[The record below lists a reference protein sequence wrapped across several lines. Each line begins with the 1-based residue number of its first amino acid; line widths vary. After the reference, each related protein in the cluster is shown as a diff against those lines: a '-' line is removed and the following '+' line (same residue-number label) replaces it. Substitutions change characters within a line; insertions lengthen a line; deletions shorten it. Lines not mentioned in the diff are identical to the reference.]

1 MNHVKVSIYI
11 NEADKWQH
19 RPLHLE
25 LLSMLDKAEIASGMV
40 LRAVAGFTLK
50 NPVVSASLV
59 DIGSK
64 LPLVVQ
70 FIDTMDKVDA
80 ILPKVKEMVGN
91 RLIIREPVEVV
102 NGMCPDFLS
111 PDNT

>member
-25 LLSMLDKAEIASGMV
+25 LLSMLDKNEIAGGTV
-40 LRAVAGFTLK
+40 LRAIAGFTMK
-50 NPVVSASLV
+50 SPVVCTSLV
-59 DIGSK
+59 DVGSN

-70 FIDTMDKVDA
+70 FIDSVEKVDA
-80 ILPKVKEMVGN
+80 VLP
-91 RLIIREPVEVV
+91 
-102 NGMCPDFLS
+102 
-111 PDNT
+111 

>member
-1 MNHVKVSIYI
+1 MNYVKISIYI

-19 RPLHLE
+19 RPLHIE
-25 LLSMLDKAEIASGMV
+25 LLSLLDMNGLAGGTV
-40 LRAVAGFTLK
+40 LRGVAGFTSGGAIA
-50 NPVVSASLV
+50 SAALV

-70 FIDTMDKVDA
+70 FIDTVEKVEA
-80 ILPKVKEMVGN
+80 VLPKVKEMSGR

-102 NGMCPDFLS
+102 
-111 PDNT
+111 

>member
-19 RPLHLE
+19 RPLHIE
-25 LLSMLDKAEIASGMV
+25 LLTMLDMNGLAGGTV
-40 LRAVAGFTLK
+40 LRGVAGFTLGGTIA
-50 NPVVSASLV
+50 SASLV

-70 FIDTMDKVDA
+70 FIDTIEKVEA
-80 ILPKVKEMVGN
+80 ILPKVKEMSGR
-91 RLIIREPVEVV
+91 RLVIREPVDVV
-102 NGMCPDFLS
+102 
-111 PDNT
+111 

>member
-11 NEADKWQH
+11 NEADKWLH

-25 LLSMLDKAEIASGMV
+25 LLTMLDESEVAGGTV
-40 LRAVAGFTLK
+40 LRAIAGFTFK
-50 NPVVSASLV
+50 GPVETTSLV

-70 FIDTMDKVDA
+70 FVDTAEKVDEV
-80 ILPKVKEMVGN
+80 LPKVIAMVGK
-91 RLIIREPVEVV
+91 RLVIREPVEKVS
-102 NGMCPDFLS
+102 GAF
-111 PDNT
+111 

>member
-1 MNHVKVSIYI
+1 MNHVKVSVYI

-25 LLSMLDKAEIASGMV
+25 LLSMLDECDIAGGTV

-50 NPVVSASLV
+50 SPVVSASLV

-70 FIDTMDKVDA
+70 FIDTVEKVDA
-80 ILPKVKEMVGN
+80 VLPKVKEMAGK

-102 NGMCPDFLS
+102 NGFYPV
-111 PDNT
+111 

>member
-1 MNHVKVSIYI
+1 MNHVSVSIYI

-25 LLSMLDKAEIASGMV
+25 LLSMLDQHEIAGGTV
-40 LRAVAGFTLK
+40 LRAIAGFTLK
-50 NPVVSASLV
+50 NPVVSTSLV

-64 LPLVVQ
+64 LPLMVQ
-70 FIDTMDKVDA
+70 FIDTVEKVDA
-80 ILPKVKEMVGN
+80 ILPKVKEMVGH

-102 NGMCPDFLS
+102 QGILAAPFENP
-111 PDNT
+111 